1 MLVNIWLI
9 GTKKRVKLVD
19 AILTCKD
26 KNKSGCTLCS
36 FGSKIA
42 EKINIFIII
51 IAYDYYERK

>member
-9 GTKKRVKLVD
+9 GTKKRVKSVD

-42 EKINIFIII
+42 EKI
-51 IAYDYYERK
+51 KLVMPK